1 VTVQAAA
8 AGTGWRWRPAAGL
21 ALACGSDHHD
31 GAPGRLDEAARRL
44 PHEEFAVARQL
55 AAEGHQ
61 VGALAAPRGQGR
73 TADLLVCGQPVE
85 VKSWL
90 SRAERG
96 GRAPGAKSVVNKLLQ
111 AEGQAEVVVLNG
123 RGSGLTP
130 AAARAGMAIYAGLP
144 HRDRI
149 ATVRVLGDGF
159 DLGWSRTPDLRR
171 TPVPGR
177 HAARSP
183 APPELGLGR

>member
-1 VTVQAAA
+1 MTVRAAA
-8 AGTGWRWRPAAGL
+8 PGTGWRWRPAAGL
-21 ALACGSDHHD
+21 ALACLSDHD

-55 AAEGHQ
+55 AVEGHQ
-61 VGALAAPRGQGR
+61 VRALAAPRGQGR

-111 AEGQAEVVVLNG
+111 AEGQAGVVVLNG

-130 AAARAGMAIYAGLP
+130 GAARAGMAIYAGLP
-144 HRDRI
+144 HRGRI

-171 TPVPGR
+171 APVPAR
-177 HAARSP
+177 HTARSP